1 MKRKTPKKTYKP
13 KTSNLKPF
21 TYHLGNFLI
30 IVSLFLFAFTVFPII
45 SVYLFPPKITAVE
58 KLKGDYVTIPKISA
72 QAPLFFN
79 VDPTRETVY
88 QKVLK
93 KGVAHA
99 KGSALPEEKGSVFL
113 FAHSSGNPLEI
124 SNYNTVFLK
133 LGQLEKGDEIFVNKD
148 GKIYKYEVFDEKIVS
163 PTDVKYLKE
172 TKDQLIV
179 QTCWPIG
186 TDFKRLLIFA
196 TPVK

>member
-1 MKRKTPKKTYKP
+1 MAKSKRLANKT
-13 KTSNLKPF
+13 KPF
-21 TYHLGNFLI
+21 SYHLGNFLI
-30 IVSLFLFAFTVFPII
+30 IISLFLLAFTVFPII
-45 SVYLFPPKITAVE
+45 SVYLFPPKTIPVE
-58 KLKGDYVTIPKISA
+58 ELKGDYVTIPKISA
-72 QAPLFFN
+72 QAPLIFN
-79 VDPTRETVY
+79 VDPTRESIY
-88 QKVLK
+88 QEVLK
-93 KGVAHA
+93 RGVAHA
-99 KGSALPEEKGSVFL
+99 KGTALPEENGTVFL

-133 LGQLEKGDEIFVNKD
+133 LGKLEKGDEIFVNKD
-148 GKIYKYEVFDEKIVS
+148 GKIYKYKVFDEKIVW
-163 PTDVKYLKE
+163 PTEVKYLGE